1 MSSQPV
7 SHRVFIERLVIAIA
21 VIALT
26 LLAWTLRDLF
36 LLFFGAVLVAIIFD
50 VVARPLRDRFGV
62 PAPLALVSAVL
73 AVGGLVGA
81 TIWLFGAEIIRQSD
95 SLGEMVPAAW
105 QATLSRLDGWGLG
118 TVARQAADGLQA
130 GSGSV
135 ANVGR
140 IAVSVGS
147 GFADF
152 LLVLVA
158 AIYIAAQPDLYWAG
172 ILKIVPKPGRSL
184 VSDAL
189 RASSRGLRLWL
200 LGRLVSMATVGLLTW
215 IGLSLIGVPSAV
227 SLALLAAL
235 LEFVP
240 FLGPILAAVPAVLL
254 AFAAGPEKAFA
265 TVTLFV
271 IIQQL
276 EGNVLEPLI
285 QQRAVEL
292 PPVILLFGMV
302 AGGVL
307 FGPVG
312 IILGAPLTVVLY
324 ILVKR
329 LYVREALDTATP
341 IPGDKTA

>member
-1 MSSQPV
+1 
-7 SHRVFIERLVIAIA
+7 VIAIG
-21 VIALT
+21 VVALT

-36 LLFFGAVLVAIIFD
+36 LLFFGAVLVSIIFD

-73 AVGGLVGA
+73 AVAGLVAA

-95 SLGEMVPAAW
+95 ALGEMVPAAW

-118 TVARQAADGLQA
+118 GVAREAAAALQA

-172 ILKIVPKPGRSL
+172 ILKIVPKQGRSL

-200 LGRLVSMATVGLLTW
+200 LGRLVSMATVGFLTW
-215 IGLSLIGVPSAV
+215 IGLSVIGVPSAV

-235 LEFVP
+235 LEFIP

-265 TVTLFV
+265 TVTLFL

-341 IPGDKTA
+341 IPGDKAA